1 MTDTR
6 KAAREVLVPMLG
18 EPFTAGLE
26 AAADSG
32 AFGAPLAQLAIDF
45 AFAGV
50 WSRPGLDRRTRS
62 IATLS
67 ILITTGQTHE
77 LKNHVRAGIANGVTL
92 KEIEEL
98 IIHASAYVG
107 LPTAGIAMQAATEVL
122 RELGKLPAATQTSS
136 ERGLT

>member
-18 EPFTAGLE
+18 EPFAAGLE

-32 AFGAPLAQLAIDF
+32 DFGAPLAQLAIDF

-50 WSRPGLDRRTRS
+50 WSRPGLDKRARS
-62 IATLS
+62 IACMS
-67 ILITTGQTHE
+67 ILITSGQTHE
-77 LKNHVRAGIANGVTL
+77 FKNHVRTGLANGLTP

-98 IIHASAYVG
+98 IIHSSAYVG
-107 LPTAGIAMQAATEVL
+107 LPSAGIAMQAATEVL
-122 RELGKLPAATQTSS
+122 RELGKLPASTKTSH

>member
-77 LKNHVRAGIANGVTL
+77 LKNHVRAGIANGVTP

-107 LPTAGIAMQAATEVL
+107 LPTAGIAMQAATEML
-122 RELGKLPAATQTSS
+122 RELGKLPASTQTSS